1 VQPKRENRLSRDYI
15 NALPVI
21 RFNGEVVLVDQ
32 EEQAEE
38 IIGNLGQEEYVG
50 FDTES
55 RPSFKKGVAY
65 PISLIQI
72 ATGDTAYLFHS
83 IANGFPEPLWDFLA
97 NEDIKKIGVG
107 LQGDM
112 EKLKEFSRF
121 RAGGFI
127 DLSNLAAQKGIIQT
141 GARALTARYLKR
153 RLVKSSQRTNWANSN
168 LSGKQKIYAATD
180 AWICL
185 KIYPLLLADPHT
197 YDPEEE

>member
-1 VQPKRENRLSRDYI
+1 VKSKPANRLSRDYI
-15 NALPVI
+15 NALPTI
-21 RFNGEVVLVDQ
+21 RFSGEVVLVDQ
-32 EEQAEE
+32 EEQAREVIE
-38 IIGNLGQEEYVG
+38 NLEQEEYVG

-72 ATGDTAYLFHS
+72 ATNNTAYLFQS
-83 IANGFPEPLWDFLA
+83 IENGFPEPLWNFLA

-112 EKLKEFSRF
+112 EKLRDFSRF

-127 DLSNLAAQKGIIQT
+127 DLSHLATQKGIIQT

-168 LSGKQKIYAATD
+168 LSGKQIIYAATD
-180 AWICL
+180 AWVCL
-185 KIYPLLLADPHT
+185 KIYPLLMADPYT

>member
-1 VQPKRENRLSRDYI
+1 MKSKPENRLSRDYI

-32 EEQAEE
+32 EAQAKE
-38 IIGNLGQEEYVG
+38 IIGNLEQEEYVG

-72 ATGDTAYLFHS
+72 ATDNTAYLFHS
-83 IANGFPEPLWDFLA
+83 IADGFPHPLWDFLA
-97 NEDIKKIGVG
+97 NEDIKKIGIG

-112 EKLKEFSRF
+112 EKLKDFSKF
-121 RAGGFI
+121 RVGGFI
-127 DLSNLAAQKGIIQT
+127 DLCNLAAQKGIIQT

-185 KIYPLLLADPHT
+185 KIYPLLMADPHT